1 MIEVRREMPPPPEP
15 DPPLRLAPFV
25 TFDVAAAEEDE
36 AADERKSTG
45 RDVWAASV
53 ESWARCRLVDELQSQ
68 DRRELRHVLEAVGRR
83 RDGRDRKR
91 DGR

>member
-1 MIEVRREMPPPPEP
+1 MIELVREMPPPPEP
-15 DPPLRLAPFV
+15 GPPLELAPV
-25 TFDVAAAEEDE
+25 VALLAAAEEDGS
-36 AADERKSTG
+36 ADERKSTG

-53 ESWARCRLVDELQSQ
+53 ESWARCRLVDELRSQ
-68 DRRELRHVLEAVGRR
+68 YRQELRRALEAVGRR